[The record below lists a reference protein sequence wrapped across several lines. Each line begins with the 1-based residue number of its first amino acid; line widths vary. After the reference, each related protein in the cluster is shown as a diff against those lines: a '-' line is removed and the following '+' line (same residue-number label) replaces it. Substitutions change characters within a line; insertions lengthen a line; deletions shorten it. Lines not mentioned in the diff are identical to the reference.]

1 MPLAAQ
7 EFLGHGRATMHVLSV
22 GIEDYANPALRQTG
36 AAQGARAVAD
46 SLRALAGELF
56 DVRVRV
62 LTGSIATRGAVLAA
76 MDSVR
81 NEALPHDILVF
92 YYRGLS
98 SARFLVLADSLPLPS
113 APSTP
118 GAQPPASFEAR
129 LLRATVL
136 GDWLTAV
143 PAQQQLLV
151 IESPEGA
158 GFFHAARERL
168 AAPEGALRAT
178 RDLTALATPGSPTG
192 VLTAVL
198 LESLGEEHRE
208 ADVSLG
214 STLTQRVRDRLD
226 APIVVHEA
234 GADLVLGAAPTAGA
248 RETAL
253 ALRDVTPWSTC
264 VRECPRVEL
273 LMVEN
278 TYTLVGRVT
287 RLPADAWVFVN
298 GRRARRDGER
308 FEVELPP
315 AALTQPVRVRT
326 VRRDGARAEST
337 LRLP

>member
-7 EFLGHGRATMHVLSV
+7 EFLGQGRPTMHVLSV

-36 AAQGARAVAD
+36 AAHSAHAIAD
-46 SLRALAGELF
+46 SLRAVAGNLF
-56 DVRVRV
+56 NVRVRV
-62 LTGSIATRGAVLAA
+62 LAGAMATRAAVLAA

-81 NEALPHDILVF
+81 SEALPSDILVF

-98 SARFLVLADSLPLPS
+98 SARFLVLADSLPLPPP
-113 APSTP
+113 PSTP

-136 GDWLTAV
+136 GDWLTVV
-143 PAQQQLLV
+143 PAQQQLLL

-178 RDLTALATPGSPTG
+178 RDLLAFATPGTPSG
-192 VLTAVL
+192 ALTVAL
-198 LESLGEEHRE
+198 LESAGEEHRE
-208 ADVSLG
+208 SSVSLG
-214 STLTQRVRDRLD
+214 STLAQRVRDKLD

-234 GADLVLGAAPTAGA
+234 GADLVLGSAPTDRA
-248 RETAL
+248 RETAS
-253 ALRDVTPWSTC
+253 ALRDATPWPAC
-264 VRECPRVEL
+264 VSDCARLEL
-273 LMVEN
+273 IAVEN
-278 TYTLVGRVT
+278 TYTLVGRAQ
-287 RLPADAWVFVN
+287 RLPTDAWVFVN

-315 AALTQPVRVRT
+315 AALTQPVRVRV
-326 VRRDGARAEST
+326 VRRDGTRAEST
-337 LRLP
+337 LGLP